1 MAALGVGA
9 ASSTLLTSLARKAA
23 WRLQVLDRPA
33 PRKVH
38 ERTTPRLGGLA
49 LAASFGATLL
59 VFGALGLGVMPL
71 HAAAVAGGCTAM
83 LALGL
88 VDDVRA
94 LPAWLKLAVQT
105 AIAVAVVANGV
116 GFDHVD
122 LPLLPAVHP
131 GVLGAPLAV
140 LWLVGITN
148 ALNLVD
154 GLDGLAAG
162 VSLIAATTMLLVGL
176 VEGEAAVILVSASLC
191 GALIGFL
198 RFNFHPASI
207 FLGDGGSLFL
217 GFLLAALALESWQ
230 KTTTTA
236 ALLGPVLVLGLP
248 VVETVVTVA
257 RRVWGGAPV
266 MQADQEHLHHR
277 LLARGL
283 GHRRA
288 VVMLYGVATIGA
300 VTALSITV
308 ARGPA
313 TGLLV
318 VACVLGGGGLL
329 RLAYGARLKR

>member
-23 WRLQVLDRPA
+23 WRLRVLDRPE

-49 LAASFGATLL
+49 LAGAFAIT
-59 VFGALGLGVMPL
+59 LGVCALLGADPTPP
-71 HAAAVAGGCTAM
+71 HAIAVALGCTAM

-88 VDDVRA
+88 VDDVRP
-94 LPAWLKLAVQT
+94 LPALLKLAVQT
-105 AIAVAVVANGV
+105 AIAVAVVAAGV

-122 LPLLPAVHP
+122 LPLLPALHP

-162 VSLIAATTMLLVGL
+162 VSLIAAATMLLVGL
-176 VEGEAAVILVSASLC
+176 VEGEVAVTLVAAALC
-191 GALIGFL
+191 GSLIGFL

-248 VVETVVTVA
+248 VVEAAVTVA
-257 RRVWGGAPV
+257 RRVWDGAPL
-266 MQADQEHLHHR
+266 MKADRQHLHHR
-277 LLARGL
+277 LLDSGL
-283 GHRRA
+283 GHRRS
-288 VVMLYGVATIGA
+288 VVLLYGVATAGA
-300 VTALSITV
+300 VTSLGITV
-308 ARGPA
+308 ARGPG

-318 VACVLGGGGLL
+318 VGCVLGGGLLL
-329 RLAYGARLKR
+329 RLAYRARLEG